1 MEGGEMMGIAFVVVG
16 LATGVWLNVAIER
29 LPTRQAL
36 LKPWSRCDGCSATG
50 IWPQLVPIVGFLWS
64 RGRCS
69 QCGAPLRKR
78 QLVVEALTP
87 ALFAVL
93 WARFGPS
100 WELLVATA
108 YSILFVVV
116 LFIDLEHRLILNRV
130 IYPSVIVAAAISPL
144 WPELGLSKAL
154 VGGVV
159 GFLVML
165 LPCLLGGMGGGDVK
179 LAGLI
184 GVMVGFPLVCV
195 ALVITILTGGLT
207 ASALMVLRRK
217 GRKDTMAYGPFLAVA
232 GVVTLLYGQP
242 IWEWY
247 MASIR

>member
-1 MEGGEMMGIAFVVVG
+1 MAGIAFVVVG
-16 LATGVWLNVAIER
+16 LAMGVVVNVAIER
-29 LPTRQAL
+29 LPTGQAL
-36 LKPWSRCDGCSATG
+36 SRRWSRCSGCSEAADWTEL
-50 IWPQLVPIVGFLWS
+50 IPIVGFLWS
-64 RGRCS
+64 RGKCS
-69 QCGAPLRKR
+69 RCGAPMPKR
-78 QLVVEALTP
+78 QLVVEVLTP

-93 WARFGPS
+93 WARFGLS
-100 WELLVATA
+100 WELLVAA
-108 YSILFVVV
+108 VYCSLFVVV
-116 LFIDLEHRLILNRV
+116 LFIDIEHRLILNRV
-130 IYPSVIVAAAISPL
+130 VYPSVIVAAAVSPI

-207 ASALMVLRRK
+207 AGAMMVLRRK
-217 GRKDTMAYGPFLAVA
+217 GRKDSMAYGPFLAIA
-232 GVVTLLYGQP
+232 GMVTLLYGQP